1 MKTMENDKKIKSYIK
16 VAKIIR
22 AYLDLETYYS
32 IMHLENEAR
41 ELEDAILFRK
51 RGRRD
56 KITVSYV

>member
-22 AYLDLETYYS
+22 AYLDLENFYS
-32 IMHLENEAR
+32 LMHLENEQR

-56 KITVSYV
+56 KTALAF

>member
-1 MKTMENDKKIKSYIK
+1 MEKNKKIKSYID

-51 RGRRD
+51 RGRHD
-56 KITVSYV
+56 KTTVS